1 MSRLGLRFLS
11 HLLHACRTPPLTV
24 YNAFFFM
31 AVTFFF
37 MAWGSNLALL
47 YQPLAEGDESS
58 AMEYFI
64 DWKGRSASVAAGV
77 ACGLG
82 MALQFMGGLGGG

>member
-1 MSRLGLRFLS
+1 MRSRSDLS
-11 HLLHACRTPPLTV
+11 HACRTPPLTV

-31 AVTFFF
+31 AATFFF
-37 MAWGSNLALL
+37 MAWGSNVALL

-58 AMEYFI
+58 AIEYFF